1 AMQIVKNPKQFDVM
15 VTDNLF
21 GDILS
26 DISAQLTGSLG
37 MLPSAALGVAGKPGL
52 YEPIH
57 GSAPDIAGQ
66 GLANPLAAILSFE
79 MALRWSLDR
88 TDLADTLFAAVN
100 KALETGARTR
110 DLGGALTTVQMGD
123 AVLAAL

>member
-1 AMQIVKNPKQFDVM
+1 M

-26 DISAQLTGSLG
+26 DAAAQLTGSLG
-37 MLPSAALGVAGKPGL
+37 MLPSAALGLPGTPGL

-57 GSAPDIAGQ
+57 GSAPDIAGK
-66 GLANPLAAILSFE
+66 GVANPLAAILSFE

-88 TDLADTLFAAVN
+88 ADLADALFAAVER
-100 KALETGARTR
+100 ALEKGARTP
-110 DLGGALTTVQMGD
+110 DLGGSMSTQAMGD

>member
-1 AMQIVKNPKQFDVM
+1 MC
-15 VTDNLF
+15 
-21 GDILS
+21 S
-26 DISAQLTGSLG
+26 GSF
-37 MLPSAALGVAGKPGL
+37 SNAALGVAGKPGL

-88 TDLADTLFAAVN
+88 TDLADKLYAAVN
-100 KALETGARTR
+100 KALENGARPTGHAR
-110 DLGGALTTVQMGD
+110 PRMALDPGLRPHSGHPTC
-123 AVLAAL
+123 ACK